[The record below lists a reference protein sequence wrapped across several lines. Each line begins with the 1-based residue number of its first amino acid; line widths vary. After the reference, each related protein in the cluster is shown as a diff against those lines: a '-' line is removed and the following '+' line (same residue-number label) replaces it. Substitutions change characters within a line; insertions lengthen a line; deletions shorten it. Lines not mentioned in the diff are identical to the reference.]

1 MVPTM
6 WTGVPE
12 DLAVEEFALPAQFTC
27 GWRQPLTPVRRLAFS
42 VLWAA
47 IFDLYKY
54 RFVTRRRHQRLYWE
68 AWEWV
73 ASANRSWGF
82 SFERLC
88 EEFRIEPAEARAKLL
103 DVRLPSFVIL
113 PCGDA
118 DGSDTA
124 SRGDVQ
130 QAA

>member
-6 WTGVPE
+6 WTGVPD
-12 DLAVEEFALPAQFTC
+12 DLAGEEFALPAQFTC

-54 RFVTRRRHQRLYWE
+54 RFATRRRHQRLYWE

-73 ASANRSWGF
+73 ASANQSAATTR
-82 SFERLC
+82 
-88 EEFRIEPAEARAKLL
+88 PAARDAPRTRR
-103 DVRLPSFVIL
+103 VTPQPRGRRAPSR
-113 PCGDA
+113 CR
-118 DGSDTA
+118 
-124 SRGDVQ
+124 RG
-130 QAA
+130 